1 MYAVGKLSIKNL
13 KLRRY
18 IMSAL
23 TKKHHTDDVAKIS
36 WHGGLYVVPIEVME
50 RYKITS
56 EAPYISID
64 DLFSV
69 FTQKTGEPSV
79 LLKGLRYREGLSQIE
94 FAKKLNIS
102 QTNLSAMENGK
113 RAIGKEL
120 AKRIAEFF
128 K

>member
-1 MYAVGKLSIKNL
+1 
-13 KLRRY
+13 
-18 IMSAL
+18 MSAL

-64 DLFSV
+64 DLFSGL
-69 FTQKTGEPSV
+69 TQKTGEPSV

-120 AKRIAEFF
+120 AKRIATLFGLDYRMF
-128 K
+128 L

>member
-1 MYAVGKLSIKNL
+1 
-13 KLRRY
+13 
-18 IMSAL
+18 MSAL

-36 WHGGLYVVPIEVME
+36 WHGGYYAVPVEVME
-50 RYKITS
+50 RYKVTS
-56 EAPYISID
+56 DDQYTSVD
-64 DLFSV
+64 DLFSDL
-69 FTQKTGEPSV
+69 TQKSGELGV

-113 RAIGKEL
+113 RSIGKEL

-128 K
+128 KLDYRIFL

>member
-1 MYAVGKLSIKNL
+1 
-13 KLRRY
+13 
-18 IMSAL
+18 MSAL

-36 WHGGLYVVPIEVME
+36 WHGGFYVVPVEVME
-50 RYKITS
+50 RYKVTPDDQY
-56 EAPYISID
+56 ALID
-64 DLFSV
+64 DLFSDL
-69 FTQKTGEPSV
+69 TQKSGEPGV

-128 K
+128 KLDYRIFL

>member
-1 MYAVGKLSIKNL
+1 
-13 KLRRY
+13 
-18 IMSAL
+18 MSAL

-36 WHGGLYVVPIEVME
+36 WHGGFYVVPIDVME
-50 RYKITS
+50 RYKVTS
-56 EAPYISID
+56 DDKYIQID
-64 DLFSV
+64 DLFSDL
-69 FTQKTGEPSV
+69 TQKSGEPGV
-79 LLKGLRYREGLSQIE
+79 LLKGLRYREELSQIE

-128 K
+128 KLDYRIFL